1 MHDLKSKP
9 GYFRKYGRFPLI
21 SVTILLLLSCTGMAG
36 KSRVSKF
43 SEILKSYEYALESS
57 DYRQASKFVDRS
69 KDRPPVE
76 YKGYANIKI
85 VRHKVTHVEV
95 SDDKRSIEQDVEI
108 QYFLLDRNLLKTM
121 IDHQVWQYK
130 DEGKV
135 WMLQTGLPK
144 LGR

>member
-1 MHDLKSKP
+1 M
-9 GYFRKYGRFPLI
+9 GFRCMRNPI
-21 SVTILLLLSCTGMAG
+21 
-36 KSRVSKF
+36 RVSY
-43 SEILKSYEYALESS
+43 LGTRNRL
-57 DYRQASKFVDRS
+57 
-69 KDRPPVE
+69 
-76 YKGYANIKI
+76 